1 MLTKVDSLASLVCLL
16 VCLLSGS
23 AGQTVEVSP
32 LGGVTAQEVWQ
43 DLQSRQTVSFSVV
56 RDTAQFLLFNL
67 TWLTA
72 GLLLWRGPATRDHIR
87 TGEEEEEEVV
97 TLLQDRFSSQT
108 VDISRLNNFF
118 MNPVKL
124 FKREVLKKPINSVVY
139 IVEQSGEESVCLHLP
154 GW

>member
-56 RDTAQFLLFNL
+56 RDTAQFLLVNL
-67 TWLTA
+67 AWLTA

-97 TLLQDRFSSQT
+97 PLLQDRFSSQT

-124 FKREVLKKPINSVVY
+124 FKRERF
-139 IVEQSGEESVCLHLP
+139 
-154 GW
+154 